1 MAQVERF
8 AVQVQSLSE
17 KTSDVFTL
25 LPESRHN
32 RRSCLALHVIPLP
45 IDLPSGVGPVFND
58 EFDDVRD
65 SHQVQ
70 VVPPSLSKKRLSN
83 PYSPAD
89 FNSTYF
95 GADSWAYDCGLMC
108 SRFEELPGKLREIRN
123 T

>member
-45 IDLPSGVGPVFND
+45 IDLPSGVGPVFNG

-65 SHQVQ
+65 SH
-70 VVPPSLSKKRLSN
+70 
-83 PYSPAD
+83 
-89 FNSTYF
+89 
-95 GADSWAYDCGLMC
+95 
-108 SRFEELPGKLREIRN
+108 
-123 T
+123 